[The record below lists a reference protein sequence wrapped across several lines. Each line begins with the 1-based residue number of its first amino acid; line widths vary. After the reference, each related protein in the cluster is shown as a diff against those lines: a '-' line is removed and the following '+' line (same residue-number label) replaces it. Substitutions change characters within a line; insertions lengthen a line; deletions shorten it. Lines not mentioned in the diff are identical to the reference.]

1 MDSEGG
7 RRRMSIETK
16 TAGDVTMIKIDGDLA
31 GINAE
36 DLRTAVAGCLAEGVR
51 DFVIDLTDAPACDS
65 AGLESLTWFQRE
77 CEDRLGLLKLCGLSP
92 TFTRILEITRLA
104 DRFAGQD
111 ELF

>member
-1 MDSEGG
+1 
-7 RRRMSIETK
+7 MSVETK
-16 TAGDVTMIKIDGDLA
+16 TAADVTVIKIDGDLA

-36 DLRTAVAGCLAEGVR
+36 DLRSAAETCLTEGVR
-51 DFVIDLTDAPACDS
+51 DFVIDLTDAASCDS

-92 TFTRILEITRLA
+92 TFRKVLEITRLG

-111 ELF
+111 QPF

>member
-1 MDSEGG
+1 
-7 RRRMSIETK
+7 MSVETK
-16 TAGDVTMIKIDGDLA
+16 TAADMTMIKIDGDLA

-36 DLRTAVAGCLAEGVR
+36 DLRSAVEACLAEGVR

-92 TFTRILEITRLA
+92 TFKKILQITRLA